1 MRTRLLYRDRDLR
14 DASAAPPR
22 TEELR
27 RNLGLDRLLPTMAAG
42 DDALYRV
49 AEAVLLGDVAS
60 ADDIRYRH
68 EVLRDCLAHPDAVD
82 DLRRIAARAVERER
96 HNYFGLF
103 TRATPDKV
111 LYRSLDVLDMFLEA
125 FTELRAAC
133 DRWRG
138 GFSSAGFDTFFSCIA
153 TDLDDVVLLRQDLQQ
168 HTRSRG
174 RDLGVDLVGRD
185 LEQGLV
191 DGDRVALL
199 LEPPGDGAFGDA
211 LAECRHLD
219 GEGHFL

>member
-68 EVLRDCLAHPDAVD
+68 EVLRDCLAHPGAVD

-125 FTELRAAC
+125 FTELRRPATGGAAASP
-133 DRWRG
+133 RPA
-138 GFSSAGFDTFFSCIA
+138 S
-153 TDLDDVVLLRQDLQQ
+153 
-168 HTRSRG
+168 TRSSRASPRTSTTPTWRRCGSTSRG
-174 RDLGVDLVGRD
+174 SGSRR
-185 LEQGLV
+185 
-191 DGDRVALL
+191 AS
-199 LEPPGDGAFGDA
+199 
-211 LAECRHLD
+211 
-219 GEGHFL
+219 